1 MSAQPQ
7 AQPDQRTQNR
17 AALLSYGASFS
28 YQITL
33 GLIQVLVPLYALHLG
48 YDLTLLGV
56 IVASQAVFGL
66 VLRLFAGAIA
76 DQFGERWVLW
86 ASFVTMIVGMV
97 FFVASGFFWMLIL
110 GQSFVGYSRATYWT
124 ATQSY
129 VSRINPERSG
139 EIYGRLNAFGSGGG
153 LVGAAMSGVLVITL
167 GYGVAF
173 AVTGAIALAGFIG
186 CLAMPPLA
194 ARPARRGFRAP
205 LGHIPGIARHRG
217 MGLAAFAAFV
227 ASMSMI
233 MTSILFI
240 PYLRELDYTEDV
252 IGGMQAIGVGGSVAI
267 GMVFGHVLARL
278 GRQWTYTIALLMVG
292 VVVLGI
298 SAGSGAYATLVPLML
313 LYGVFRSTLGILYP
327 IAGADHSS
335 PNQRG
340 MAMAYVGLYWGTAQL
355 VAPLGF
361 GALAGMFSI
370 EASLWTA
377 GVLFLVAGALF
388 PLLYRWFVPGREQT
402 FGERA

>member
-1 MSAQPQ
+1 
-7 AQPDQRTQNR
+7 
-17 AALLSYGASFS
+17 
-28 YQITL
+28 
-33 GLIQVLVPLYALHLG
+33 
-48 YDLTLLGV
+48 
-56 IVASQAVFGL
+56 
-66 VLRLFAGAIA
+66 
-76 DQFGERWVLW
+76 
-86 ASFVTMIVGMV
+86 
-97 FFVASGFFWMLIL
+97 
-110 GQSFVGYSRATYWT
+110 
-124 ATQSY
+124 
-129 VSRINPERSG
+129 
-139 EIYGRLNAFGSGGG
+139 
-153 LVGAAMSGVLVITL
+153 
-167 GYGVAF
+167 
-173 AVTGAIALAGFIG
+173 
-186 CLAMPPLA
+186 
-194 ARPARRGFRAP
+194 
-205 LGHIPGIARHRG
+205 

-278 GRQWTYTIALLMVG
+278 GRQRTYTIALLMVG
-292 VVVLGI
+292 IVVLGI
-298 SAGSGAYATLVPLML
+298 SAGAGAYATLVPLML

-388 PLLYRWFVPGREQT
+388 PLLYRWFVPGLEQT
-402 FGERA
+402 FGERP

>member
-1 MSAQPQ
+1 MSAQT
-7 AQPDQRTQNR
+7 QPDQRTQSR

-139 EIYGRLNAFGSGGG
+139 EIYGRLNAFGSAGG
-153 LVGAAMSGVLVITL
+153 LIGASMSGVLVITL

-173 AVTGAIALAGFIG
+173 TVTGAIALAGFLG

-194 ARPARRGFRAP
+194 ARPERRGFRAP

-217 MGLAAFAAFV
+217 MGLAAFAAFA

-240 PYLRELDYTEDV
+240 PYLRELGYTEDV
-252 IGGMQAIGVGGSVAI
+252 IGGMQAIGVGGSVGI

-278 GRQWTYTIALLMVG
+278 GRQWTYTTALLMVG
-292 VVVLGI
+292 LVVLGI
-298 SAGSGAYATLVPLML
+298 PAGAGEYATLVPLML

-361 GALAGMFSI
+361 GAIAGEFGI
-370 EASLWTA
+370 EASLWA
-377 GVLFLVAGALF
+377 AGAFFLAMGAFF
-388 PLLYRWFVPGREQT
+388 PMLYRWFVPGAEQT
-402 FGERA
+402 FGARP